1 MRLGGLGWGGGGNGH
16 AVGRVILGY
25 AERETREPRRAI
37 ELDQGPGT
45 IRQSSEGRLSSEL
58 HAIMSV
64 VPSHSSGA
72 LRQEYLRK
80 GNIHRDWNL
89 ERIRGTE
96 RRWLTIGMN
105 KAPVEVELAY
115 WWEPELVVLARMMP
129 EGHSILATSVGI
141 THVELLSALKT
152 MAVLQRD
159 PGALDKHQREY
170 EESY

>member
-1 MRLGGLGWGGGGNGH
+1 MRSGVSCSVPIKGSAAKELAGIPQPARARIVHAVDSLREQSLAGTPLKGGLRGLRRLS
-16 AVGRVILGY
+16 VGDDRIRVILGY

-89 ERIRGTE
+89 ERIS
-96 RRWLTIGMN
+96 WS
-105 KAPVEVELAY
+105 AS
-115 WWEPELVVLARMMP
+115 
-129 EGHSILATSVGI
+129 EGQSVDG
-141 THVELLSALKT
+141 
-152 MAVLQRD
+152 
-159 PGALDKHQREY
+159 
-170 EESY
+170 